1 MNANHMFFFCSH
13 LFVPSENNQSKKS
26 VLLCG
31 AEVFCVIEIV
41 SAQIQ
46 ARCAQLSCCNTTT
59 QSAAA
64 SGAHEHFWHVVIPP
78 DMVGKL
84 IFHRSRK
91 GNDKET
97 NQFLFLFIGTIV
109 SYFSCD
115 RLQPWRRRTESVIG
129 LCCLYTFT
137 TKLWKHKPASE
148 ENSVRFFK
156 NERWSLR
163 SCIHVSELLPLGV
176 CVTTFDTEYWSHF
189 FNVFCIFVAEL
200 HFLSSFCTGFLRYL
214 SKVIYKV
221 FVNYFSNNSILG
233 PHWPLLHDAKII
245 SIIDQIGSVL
255 RRRPHYS
262 QQSYRNKTWCDE
274 QTAGGWL
281 MSYWATK
288 SCYIGF
294 VLNCVEQKK
303 NFESSNSWQKT
314 TLKSLNFLR
323 ADH

>member
-1 MNANHMFFFCSH
+1 MIKMNANHMFFFCSH

-26 VLLCG
+26 VLLRG

-97 NQFLFLFIGTIV
+97 NQFFVFVYWNNRLLFQLRPSAAVKKAYRICHRTLLSLYIYYQAVKTQTCLRGKQCTFFLKWTV
-109 SYFSCD
+109 KSTQLHSC
-115 RLQPWRRRTESVIG
+115 LRTVTSWSMCNKIW
-129 LCCLYTFT
+129 YWI
-137 TKLWKHKPASE
+137 LWISDLI
-148 ENSVRFFK
+148 FF
-156 NERWSLR
+156 
-163 SCIHVSELLPLGV
+163 
-176 CVTTFDTEYWSHF
+176 Y
-189 FNVFCIFVAEL
+189 VFCIFVAEL

-214 SKVIYKV
+214 GKVIYKV

-262 QQSYRNKTWCDE
+262 QQGYRNKTWCDE
-274 QTAGGWL
+274 QAAGGWL

-303 NFESSNSWQKT
+303 LWKQQ
-314 TLKSLNFLR
+314 
-323 ADH
+323 